1 MPELAVLV
9 PGRIETRTGGYE
21 YDRRIVAGLRDRGW
35 RVDVHELDAS
45 FPRPTPAARDDAA
58 RVLQKI
64 PDGGLVIV
72 DGLAFGAM
80 PDQIE
85 REATRLKIVALVHL
99 PLADEPGLDR
109 ERAVALEES
118 ERRAL
123 ASASLVVATGRNTA
137 AALNHK
143 NGHCVPA
150 GRIAVVEP
158 GTDRVPVARGSIGAP
173 LHLLSVAAVTAGKGH
188 EILIRALAGV
198 PHRHWLLTCAG
209 SLDRDPATVERVRA
223 LLRDTELEQHVS
235 LAGELDAGA
244 LDVYYNSADVFV
256 LATLHET
263 FCMAVAEAL
272 AHGLPVVST
281 RTGAIPELVRDG
293 DDENRAGL
301 LTPPGDQAALTTLL
315 TEITGNARL
324 RARLAEGARRV
335 REQLP
340 TWDQAV
346 DEMIA
351 ALSRMTP
358 DDAR

>member
-45 FPRPTPAARDDAA
+45 FPRPTAAACEEAA

-85 REATRLKIVALVHL
+85 REAARLKIVALVHL
-99 PLADEPGLDR
+99 PLGEEPGLDP
-109 ERAVALEES
+109 AGAAALEES

-123 ASASLVVATGRNTA
+123 ASAALVVATGRTTA
-137 AALNHK
+137 AALNKHR
-143 NGHCVPA
+143 VPH

-158 GTDRVPVARGSIGAP
+158 GTVRVGVARGSIGAP

-188 EILIRALAGV
+188 EILIRALAAV

-209 SLDRDPATVERVRA
+209 SLDRDPATVERVRFILA
-223 LLRDTELEQHVS
+223 DTELEQYVS
-235 LAGELDAGA
+235 LAGELDADA
-244 LDVYYNSADVFV
+244 LEVCYNSADVFV

-293 DDENRAGL
+293 DDEHRAGL
-301 LTPPGDQAALTTLL
+301 LAPPGDLAAMTTIL
-315 TEITGNARL
+315 TEVTGNARL
-324 RARLAEGARRV
+324 RGRLAEGARRV

-340 TWDQAV
+340 TWADAV

-358 DDAR
+358 ADAR